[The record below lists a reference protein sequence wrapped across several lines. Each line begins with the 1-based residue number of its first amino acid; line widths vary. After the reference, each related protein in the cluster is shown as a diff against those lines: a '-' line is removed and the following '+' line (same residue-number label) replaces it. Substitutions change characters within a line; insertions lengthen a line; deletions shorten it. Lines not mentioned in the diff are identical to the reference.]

1 MDLNQL
7 LYRRLSQDNLLNGTL
22 SKYADKPAIFNTE
35 FPPDQQEGWNGKS
48 QYPRISYVFNKQVDT
63 KRSSSGQL
71 TVALYDIMDPLEVE
85 KIEVAIRNCLQDV
98 VMKPEG
104 EAPMCFAWARS
115 EPYILEGN
123 AVLCKEIVFDILEY
137 PAQETTDPDP
147 VMALNRYIK
156 NLFPECIVFGIDE
169 LSEYTIPADTP
180 VFYSGLKSIDSTDGH
195 CRSSLSWFNAVI
207 SVHLLCPKPSLR
219 LKMMAALHQSL
230 AKDEEIIMEAV
241 EFQTLRTVT
250 FTENETM
257 DLAVEAVTPGVS
269 GNVPAN
275 TITIMASP
283 INGVTAITNSEK
295 TSGGAEEE
303 NDEDYYERIHAEF
316 QSVPCFKT
324 SQHR

>member
-1 MDLNQL
+1 MLIVL
-7 LYRRLSQDNLLNGTL
+7 FS
-22 SKYADKPAIFNTE
+22 E

-123 AVLCKEIVFDILEY
+123 AVLCKEIAFDILEY

-230 AKDEEIIMEAV
+230 AKDEEIIMFDDSPMVVKALKMNNNADY
-241 EFQTLRTVT
+241 LREGQMSLTGYYACLKDT
-250 FTENETM
+250 FKQ
-257 DLAVEAVTPGVS
+257 PGIS
-269 GNVPAN
+269 
-275 TITIMASP
+275 
-283 INGVTAITNSEK
+283 GVTI
-295 TSGGAEEE
+295 
-303 NDEDYYERIHAEF
+303 NDL
-316 QSVPCFKT
+316 T
-324 SQHR
+324 